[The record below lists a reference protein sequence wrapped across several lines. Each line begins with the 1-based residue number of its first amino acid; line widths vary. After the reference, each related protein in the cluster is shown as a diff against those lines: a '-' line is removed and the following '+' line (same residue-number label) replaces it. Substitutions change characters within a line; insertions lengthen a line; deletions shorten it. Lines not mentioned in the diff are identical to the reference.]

1 MKHCITISFETDEDV
16 DSSAIEAI
24 AEDMKVQLEGLDDY
38 RREGGAI
45 PYRSVVMKVERSSS
59 LSSPRMG
66 DALRE
71 EVLDYLADSLR
82 GGMFGDGMEDDYI
95 RDGVSFAGIDN
106 MTDQELYEELC
117 NCTQDEDHDLV
128 IRVRIDLEIDEAL
141 SEENS

>member
-16 DSSAIEAI
+16 DSSVIEAI

-59 LSSPRMG
+59 LSGPRMG

-71 EVLDYLADSLR
+71 EVCEFIIDSLKDV
-82 GGMFGDGMEDDYI
+82 MFGDGLERDYI
-95 RDGVSFAGIDN
+95 EGGISYPGVVN

-141 SEENS
+141 TEE

>member
-16 DSSAIEAI
+16 DVKAIEAI

-38 RREGGAI
+38 RREGGVI

-59 LSSPRMG
+59 LSGPRMG

-71 EVLDYLADSLR
+71 EVCDFLIDSLSDV
-82 GGMFGDGMEDDYI
+82 MFGDGLERDYVQGGI
-95 RDGVSFAGIDN
+95 NYPGVEN
-106 MTDQELYEELC
+106 MSDQELYEELC
-117 NCTQDEDHDLV
+117 NATQDDDHDLV

-141 SEENS
+141 NEED